1 MTYGWA
7 ILLFFLTIGTLAY
20 SGVFS
25 PTSFLPEECNL
36 PGGLICEDYIIGEG
50 EAKFIVRNGLSD
62 RITITAF
69 KVLDFE
75 GGSLCSSSGDTNIS
89 RGGIGTIV
97 TICDTDNQLKQKLI
111 LQVDF
116 YLNDALDLSHRVSG
130 TVRSEIKGIT
140 IFGEI
145 TTFGDIPKVWM
156 FHFNNDQL
164 LDGNWDF
171 VKNNLDVIEFPIN
184 VVGVNHSK
192 EIPAERLQQLFQ
204 IIPEDVAISV
214 QAGGLLNWVE
224 GDENKGEASAAIEIK
239 NFERFA
245 DLGGTPDIITLDDP
259 IRRSLYPNEGKTP
272 LTVEQAADELVDY
285 MHTVRAKFPDVQF
298 VLLVNFP
305 NWGWKGEPAY
315 LLRTDDG
322 GITRYDWG
330 DYFEVLTTV
339 FAKTQGTD
347 VSFTGITVDNPYE
360 YAIGEHVQGEA
371 TAHHTGDEDWIARI
385 MDLENYVESQGLAFN
400 LIINSA
406 RGGKTSDKLFQE
418 ETLAYLDIYRAR
430 GGSPAAYLVESWYPN
445 PQAVVAETTLYSMTN
460 TVREVIS
467 SVKGIIISPIN
478 NYAPT
483 GIFGPFNT
491 NFVSSG
497 WAVDNDTPLQSIDV
511 EMVLYSPLGERD
523 VIATITANSSS
534 NPGFPYPGDH
544 RFSFTL
550 PESLRT
556 GVNIIHTYAIDA
568 QTGERKELTGS
579 PQMTGNVS
587 LQLAGEPETV
597 YNWTIDRCRQ
607 EDIPDLPTRVFRD
620 AQGNLQL
627 FSSFYMWYRESGP
640 NFDNLTRNCNPV
652 FTSHNNSDPS
662 QYDDYEWLSAT
673 YRTSG
678 NNIYALIHEEY
689 HGEDFGNCPSGNQYM
704 CLRMSITQGMST
716 DGGNTFQHAP
726 APQHL
731 VASAPYQYDSAGGPF
746 GYMVP
751 SNIIKHAD
759 GNYYAFFNI
768 QGGGTL
774 GEGELKDGVC
784 LARTASLENP
794 SWRAWNGSEF
804 SVRFINPY
812 LELNVDSKDYV
823 CEPIRFGSGS
833 IAPLYSVLF
842 NKNISKYVMSTI
854 RAGISGGKTVTGVYY
869 AFSNDI
875 IHWTA
880 PQLLWEVPRPAQNL
894 PPGVE
899 GILYGTLID
908 HNSSSINFETMGSE
922 AYFYYKVRHMRSS
935 QDKLYDRDLMRRR
948 VIINYS

>member
-116 YLNDALDLSHRVSG
+116 YLNDELDLIHKVSG
-130 TVRSEIKGIT
+130 TMRSGIKGIT
-140 IFGEI
+140 
-145 TTFGDIPKVWM
+145 
-156 FHFNNDQL
+156 L
-164 LDGNWDF
+164 
-171 VKNNLDVIEFPIN
+171 
-184 VVGVNHSK
+184 S
-192 EIPAERLQQLFQ
+192 
-204 IIPEDVAISV
+204 
-214 QAGGLLNWVE
+214 
-224 GDENKGEASAAIEIK
+224 
-239 NFERFA
+239 
-245 DLGGTPDIITLDDP
+245 
-259 IRRSLYPNEGKTP
+259 
-272 LTVEQAADELVDY
+272 
-285 MHTVRAKFPDVQF
+285 
-298 VLLVNFP
+298 
-305 NWGWKGEPAY
+305 
-315 LLRTDDG
+315 
-322 GITRYDWG
+322 
-330 DYFEVLTTV
+330 
-339 FAKTQGTD
+339 
-347 VSFTGITVDNPYE
+347 
-360 YAIGEHVQGEA
+360 
-371 TAHHTGDEDWIARI
+371 
-385 MDLENYVESQGLAFN
+385 
-400 LIINSA
+400 
-406 RGGKTSDKLFQE
+406 
-418 ETLAYLDIYRAR
+418 
-430 GGSPAAYLVESWYPN
+430 
-445 PQAVVAETTLYSMTN
+445 N
-460 TVREVIS
+460 T
-467 SVKGIIISPIN
+467 SPIN

-497 WAVDNDTPLQSIDV
+497 WAVDNDTPMQSIDV

-523 VIATITANSSS
+523 VIVTIRANVTS

-544 RFSFTL
+544 RFTFTV

-556 GVNIIHTYAIDA
+556 GVHIIHAYAIDA